1 MAHIHRG
8 DRVSSS
14 LAGASYL
21 LSMREICRDAP
32 EKAEQIKWVRC
43 SALAA
48 NNSSTDLRRPL
59 SRQVGDEPNSRAPN
73 DKSGETGPRIDHA
86 AMLGWMLLTILT
98 AVLTAALGLATFV
111 AGQIVVKL
119 FEPALDLRSLFG
131 DIARDFIVDFGPG
144 SGLAKDEKRSRVYL
158 EHAGVIHQRIFRV
171 AWYRF
176 FQTVVQ
182 LPPKTDV
189 LEAASL
195 LIMLSML
202 EKPGVVVLVSPKAWE
217 LKEKIQTLLRLKLR
231 SSDFTQPQAEKQR

>member
-1 MAHIHRG
+1 MK
-8 DRVSSS
+8 
-14 LAGASYL
+14 
-21 LSMREICRDAP
+21 EICRHSS
-32 EKAEQIKWVRC
+32 EK
-43 SALAA
+43 
-48 NNSSTDLRRPL
+48 
-59 SRQVGDEPNSRAPN
+59 SRTNQVGAGVRHSLPTPVRPTSEDYRRHGWGMSRIRAHQMI
-73 DKSGETGPRIDHA
+73 KAGKRRSRIDHA

-98 AVLTAALGLATFV
+98 ASLGLATFV

-144 SGLAKDEKRSRVYL
+144 SGLAKDEKRSLVYL

-182 LPPKTDV
+182 LPPKPDV

-231 SSDFTQPQAEKQR
+231 SSDFTQPRVEKQR